1 MTIVEGGEQKLN
13 VVWGSNQE
21 LNISCWSNKTDT
33 ILNIGKKAEASA
45 MEVPVLVRLFVTLI
59 PY

>member
-13 VVWGSNQE
+13 VVLGSNQE
-21 LNISCWSNKTDT
+21 LNISCWSDKTDS
-33 ILNIGKKAEASA
+33 ILNIGEKAEASA

-59 PY
+59 PC